1 MVFCVHSS
9 HFLASFKFTLVKQ
22 SDLAF
27 PSGLPLIIQR
37 IIRKTPLCS
46 VQMTLSFWSAQL
58 EKMILIILLQ
68 KHVFWCQ
75 AENKANAKISFLI
88 ACWFGQRQKNQEENK
103 QALERT
109 AMCHFTHFVLSASFL
124 FTVLTTDFSWADFVI
139 CHLQSALTPGQWGRK
154 KWELCLLPCWSQCR
168 RGQQGPSLLGKA
180 PDTKGILS
188 QMWFTETYAETSLKD
203 RLEFGYMSWC
213 IWSIL
218 ECVPFD

>member
-109 AMCHFTHFVLSASFL
+109 AMCHFTRFICQLLVYCPYHWFFLSRF
-124 FTVLTTDFSWADFVI
+124 

-168 RGQQGPSLLGKA
+168 RGQQGTSLLGKA